1 MPNAAAEPLIDRF
14 RDTIEEL
21 VGSDAGKNA
30 RFGVAVSGGPD
41 SMALLWLTHSAFP
54 GRALAATVDHGLRPE
69 ARREAEM
76 VAAWCAGQGIDHD
89 ILTLDEPITGNI
101 QSEAR
106 RARYAQLHRWCQEKA
121 VDWLLTAHHA
131 NDQMETM
138 LMRLNRASGVSGLSG
153 VRARNGIVLR
163 PLLQWSRRELEQ
175 VVEAQSLPH
184 VHDPSNDDSRF
195 DRVAMR
201 KHLKGVDWLDPMAF
215 ARSAEALDDAQDALE
230 WMVGQLENEYVRMTD
245 EGHIMLT
252 SHDFPRELQRRLLLR
267 MLTQADPAFSAP
279 RGATLDRALSQL
291 LAGEKAMIG
300 DWHILAGASWVL
312 MRAPPRSL
320 V

>member
-14 RDTIEEL
+14 RENIEEL
-21 VGSDAGKNA
+21 TGSDAVRNA

-54 GRALAATVDHGLRPE
+54 GRTFAATVDHGLRAE
-69 ARREAEM
+69 ARSEAEM
-76 VAAWCAGQGIDHD
+76 VAGWCMAQGTDHS
-89 ILTLDEPITGNI
+89 ILTLDAPITGNI

-106 RARYAQLHRWCQEKA
+106 HARYAQLHRWCGDKA
-121 VDWLLTAHHA
+121 IDWLLTAHHA
-131 NDQMETM
+131 DDQMETM

-153 VRARNGIVLR
+153 VRARNGIILR

-175 VVEAQSLPH
+175 VVAAQSLPH
-184 VHDPSNDDSRF
+184 IHDPSNDDSRF
-195 DRVAMR
+195 DRVVMR
-201 KHLKGVDWLDPMAF
+201 KHLKGVDWLDPTAF
-215 ARSAEALDDAQDALE
+215 ARSAEALNDAQDALE
-230 WMVGQLENEYVRMTD
+230 WMVDQLESEYIGTID

-252 SHDFPRELQRRLLLR
+252 SHDFPREVLRRLLLR
-267 MLTQADPAFSAP
+267 MLVLADPAFVPP
-279 RGATLDRALSQL
+279 RGATLDRALGQL

-300 DWHILAGASWVL
+300 DWLIHGGDSWVL